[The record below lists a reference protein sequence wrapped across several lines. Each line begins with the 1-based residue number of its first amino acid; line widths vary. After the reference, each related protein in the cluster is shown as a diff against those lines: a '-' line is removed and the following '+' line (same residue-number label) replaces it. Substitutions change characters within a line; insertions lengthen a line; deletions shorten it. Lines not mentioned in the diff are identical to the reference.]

1 MCGAIWTNL
10 LHPNGARAN
19 MEAWLMR
26 LPDPAELGSGLEG
39 TLCNEFESVVNS
51 ANIIGRGFH

>member
-1 MCGAIWTNL
+1 
-10 LHPNGARAN
+10 
-19 MEAWLMR
+19 MR